1 MKHPLCYSECMKA
14 TKTSILLF
22 FIIIA
27 ACIAVSLVQTA
38 GNAAPL
44 LKVGI
49 ITACSI
55 VVSFLFSLLTG
66 DYSWTDRL
74 WSTLPVALAWVYA
87 FSAGLNAP
95 SITAS
100 LLITLWGAR
109 LTFNFARRGGYT
121 GEEDYRW
128 AILRQRIDNPVL
140 WTIFNLLFVAMYQQ
154 LLFIAFTSPLLLLV
168 EPARLAFT
176 PLSFASIVLFALCLG
191 IETLADQQQYT
202 FQQAKHHLL
211 PRLEKHED
219 DYERGFRTSGLF
231 RFSRHPNYFG
241 ELGVWYSIYL
251 FCVSFSTSLLHY
263 TLAGPI
269 LLTLLF
275 IGSTK
280 FTESIT
286 KSKYPAYQAYQKSVP
301 PILPKFW

>member
-44 LKVGI
+44 HKVGI

-55 VVSFLFSLLTG
+55 VVSFFFSLLTG

-211 PRLEKHED
+211 PRLEEHED

>member
-1 MKHPLCYSECMKA
+1 MKA

-27 ACIAVSLVQTA
+27 ACIAFTLMQASFDT
-38 GNAAPL
+38 APL
-44 LKVGI
+44 VKAGV

-55 VVSFLFSLLTG
+55 VVTFLFSLITG

-74 WSTLPVALAWVYA
+74 WSTLPVALAWMYA

-95 SITAS
+95 AVTVSV
-100 LLITLWGAR
+100 LITLWGAR
-109 LTFNFARRGGYT
+109 LTFNFARRGGYS

-128 AILRQRIDNPVL
+128 TILRERINNPVL
-140 WTIFNLLFVAMYQQ
+140 WLIFNFLFIACYQQ
-154 LLFIAFTSPLLLLV
+154 MLFIAFTSPLSLLV
-168 EPARLAFT
+168 EPSNPTFT
-176 PLSFASIVLFALCLG
+176 PLSFAAILMFALCLG

-202 FQQAKHHLL
+202 FQQAKYNLL
-211 PRLEKHED
+211 PRVEEHAE

-241 ELGVWYSIYL
+241 ELGVWFSIYL
-251 FCVSFSTSLLHY
+251 FCVSFSQSILHY
-263 TLAGPI
+263 TLIGPL

-275 IGSTK
+275 VGSTI

-286 KSKYPAYQAYQKSVP
+286 KSKYPAYQAYQQKVP
-301 PILPKFW
+301 PILLKFW

>member
-1 MKHPLCYSECMKA
+1 MKA

-55 VVSFLFSLLTG
+55 VVSFIFSLLTG

-128 AILRQRIDNPVL
+128 AILRQRINNPVL
-140 WTIFNLLFVAMYQQ
+140 WTIFNLLFIAMYQQ

-168 EPARLAFT
+168 EPARLTFT

-191 IETLADQQQYT
+191 IEALADQQQYT

>member
-1 MKHPLCYSECMKA
+1 MKA
-14 TKTSILLF
+14 TKTSTLLF

-263 TLAGPI
+263 TLTGPI